1 MNQLNPKLRWPLDIQ
16 RHSAGSENLIV
27 LTCPLGVTEK
37 PLVLVS
43 AVGPLL
49 GGLNGSKSIEE
60 LAQDFAKVGV
70 QRSLLDELLKLLDD
84 HLFLEN
90 DRFLSARDKSSHDFL
105 NNPIRPAALAG
116 LTYSNNP
123 QELTKEIDSFLSV
136 ARIADAT
143 NSSITPLA
151 TLISPHIDYRRG
163 GTCYGSAYQNLKG
176 DQADIYILI
185 GTSHQYSEL
194 LFHLTKKDFTSPLG
208 QLPCDRTFVESLA
221 NLYGE
226 KHSFQDQILH
236 RKEHSLELQV
246 PFISRVKPGA
256 TIVPIL
262 VGGFHQMLQS
272 GKLPDETPLYNDFVT
287 ALCETIKQ
295 ANKQGRY
302 VTFIAGVDMAHVGKH
317 FGDKN
322 SLTPDFMETVR
333 ERDSDYLEAIS
344 SADKKKLFNHIALD
358 NDARKICG
366 FPTMYTI
373 LDVAERLHWKLNCKV
388 FDYQQAVDYQS
399 DCAVTFAAL
408 GLYHN
413 PI

>member
-1 MNQLNPKLRWPLDIQ
+1 LTQPNPKLRWPLDIQ
-16 RHSAGSENLIV
+16 RHRSGSDNLIV
-27 LTCPLGVTEK
+27 LTCPLGITEK

-49 GGLNGSKSIEE
+49 GGFNGDKSIEE
-60 LAQDFAKVGV
+60 LAQDFARVGV
-70 QRSLLDELLKLLDD
+70 QRSLIDELIKLLDD

-90 DRFLSARDKSSHDFL
+90 DRFLLAKEKSSNDFL
-105 NNPIRPAALAG
+105 NAPMRPAALAG

-123 QELTKEIDSFLSV
+123 QELAKDIDSFLS
-136 ARIADAT
+136 ANPLT
-143 NSSITPLA
+143 EKSSSSAPLA

-163 GTCYGSAYQNLKG
+163 GTCYGRAYQYLKG
-176 DQADIYILI
+176 DEADIYILI

-194 LFHLTKKDFTSPLG
+194 MFHLTKKDFISPLG
-208 QLPCDRTFVESLA
+208 PLPCDRTFVESIA
-221 NLYGE
+221 SRYGE
-226 KHSFQDQILH
+226 KRSFADEILH
-236 RKEHSLELQV
+236 RKEHSLELQI

-262 VGGFHQMLQS
+262 VGGFQNMVQS
-272 GKLPDETPLYNDFVT
+272 GKLPEETALYDDFVS
-287 ALCETIKQ
+287 AVCETIKL

-302 VTFIAGVDMAHVGKH
+302 VSFIAGVDMAHVGKH
-317 FGDKN
+317 FGDQN

-333 ERDSDYLEAIS
+333 RRDADYLEAIS
-344 SADKKKLFNHIALD
+344 FADKKRLFNHIAED

-373 LDVAERLHWKLNCKV
+373 LDIVERLHWKLDCTV
-388 FDYQQAVDYQS
+388 YDYQQAIDYSS

-408 GLYHN
+408 GLYHSL
-413 PI
+413 P

>member
-1 MNQLNPKLRWPLDIQ
+1 LIQPNPKLRWPLDIQ
-16 RHSAGSENLIV
+16 RHSSGSENVIV
-27 LTCPLGVTEK
+27 LTCPLGITEK

-43 AVGPLL
+43 GVAPLL
-49 GGLNGSKSIEE
+49 GGFDGRKSIDE

-70 QRSLLDELLKLLDD
+70 QRSVIDQLLKLLDE

-90 DRFLSARDKSSHDFL
+90 ERFLSAREKSKNDFL
-105 NNPIRPAALAG
+105 NAQVRPSSHAG
-116 LTYSNNP
+116 LTFSSDP
-123 QELTKEIDSFLSV
+123 QELIKEIDSFLSV
-136 ARIADAT
+136 PPALENIP
-143 NSSITPLA
+143 SITPLA
-151 TLISPHIDYRRG
+151 TLVSPHIDYRRG
-163 GTCYGSAYQNLKG
+163 GPCYGRAYQNLKNDG
-176 DQADIYILI
+176 ADVYILI

-194 LFHLTKKDFTSPLG
+194 LFHLTKKDFASPLG
-208 QLPCDRTFVESLA
+208 SLPCDRTFVETLA

-226 KHSFQDQILH
+226 KRSFEDEILH

-262 VGGFHQMLQS
+262 VGGFHHMVQS
-272 GKLPDETPLYNDFVT
+272 GKLPEETPLYNDFVA
-287 ALCETIKQ
+287 ALCETIMQ
-295 ANKQGRY
+295 ANKKGRY

-322 SLTPDFMETVR
+322 SLTPEFMETVR
-333 ERDSDYLEAIS
+333 TRDIDYLEAIS
-344 SADKKKLFNHIALD
+344 AADKKRLFSHIALD

-388 FDYQQAVDYQS
+388 FDYQQAVDYSS

-408 GLYHN
+408 GLYHK
-413 PI
+413 PF